1 MEKTKKALK
10 VLLMTGN
17 KVAESLKDDGKISLP
32 EGMGIAMKAVSLVGV
47 FKDLPEIKAEIKS
60 ASPED
65 YQSLIADFKS
75 DFDIPNDDL
84 EVKIEMGIDVL
95 AQLALMFFKN

>member
-10 VLLMTGN
+10 VLLITGN
-17 KVAESLKDDGKISLP
+17 KVAESLKDDGKISLT
-32 EGMGIAMKAVSLVGV
+32 EGMGIALKAVSLVGV
-47 FKDLPEIKAEIKS
+47 FKDLPEIKEELKVATPADVQQLVE
-60 ASPED
+60 
-65 YQSLIADFKS
+65 DFKA

-84 EVKIEMGIDVL
+84 ELKIESGLEVL